1 MTALRPVI
9 VVRSSV
15 QNPATFPCNK
25 RLFQCLSTASP
36 VRPEWQQPHSTADA
50 RSATVGNIV
59 LAPCRSL
66 QQQPRSMRALSGI
79 LRTLP
84 AFGHSIAR
92 RSLDEV
98 PSSSDTIQ
106 QPFHPMIVRSDD
118 LELVHQSLRT
128 LEPPKR
134 ANFRASIRRTPNW
147 GPYNLGT

>member
-1 MTALRPVI
+1 MDKLQIIRTYNHRMKPACMALRPAI

-50 RSATVGNIV
+50 RSATVGIV

-98 PSSSDTIQ
+98 ASSSDTIQ
-106 QPFHPMIVRSDD
+106 HRFV
-118 LELVHQSLRT
+118 L
-128 LEPPKR
+128 
-134 ANFRASIRRTPNW
+134 
-147 GPYNLGT
+147 